1 MTEACCDENGLNCE
15 DGHDVPSTCPVGCA
29 VVFPAFLETCREHV
43 RAEAQL
49 DQEEFEQFEQDCLEQ
64 DGLGLVEYAMTLRD
78 SGCVLLFE
86 VKAGGSPG
94 GGHRRL
100 QGGGVFGQRIGVSQ
114 PTCEWDELDDLADEL
129 DLVCCGADN
138 SLCPAAQGSPQ
149 FPASCSPLCA
159 VAMHSFTAA
168 CGPSLEAIFGEG
180 GFAAGI
186 AAFEETCLATADTRV
201 FLNAIMN
208 ADCSG
213 QPGKECTE
221 TLPGLSIDT

>member
-1 MTEACCDENGLNCE
+1 MAWLKIPWWCSRQTT
-15 DGHDVPSTCPVGCA
+15 VM
-29 VVFPAFLETCREHV
+29 
-43 RAEAQL
+43 
-49 DQEEFEQFEQDCLEQ
+49 DCLEQ

-86 VKAGGSPG
+86 VKTGGSPG

-100 QGGGVFGQRIGVSQ
+100 QAGGVFGQRIGVSQ

-138 SLCPAAQGSPQ
+138 ALCPAAQGSPQ

-180 GFAAGI
+180 GGRRTAEHFGIPFIGQLPLDARIRECADGGAPIVSALPESPAANTVRDI
-186 AAFEETCLATADTRV
+186 AATIVDRAASFRQS
-201 FLNAIMN
+201 M
-208 ADCSG
+208 S
-213 QPGKECTE
+213 
-221 TLPGLSIDT
+221 